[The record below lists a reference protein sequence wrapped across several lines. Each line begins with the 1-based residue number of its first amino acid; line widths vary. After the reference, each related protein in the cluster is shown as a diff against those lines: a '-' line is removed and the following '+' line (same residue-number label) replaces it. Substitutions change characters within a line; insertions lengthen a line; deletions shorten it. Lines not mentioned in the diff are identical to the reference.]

1 MDASVVHAGS
11 YRFVPSAEGLMA
23 LFRRYEEERSQGGMA
38 EALLRVSPSQR
49 VDTIV
54 TILGLNASR
63 GWRRAEGESAK
74 ALWLRYLTPVLA
86 ETRESAAALA
96 FALDGGLP
104 GAFEPP
110 IDPPPPPT
118 PQQPPAALFALT
130 QSLQARKPSPPL
142 WRLRL
147 AERVERLRN
156 TLADWRARWLALAV
170 AALIGLALAW
180 PLGLGSLAHDLWNRL
195 TGGCVADCG
204 TVGPIDGPDNVGGPV
219 VRPYVPGSEPN
230 PDDPTGDDYRAA
242 LAVTVAAV
250 EQHNGSIT
258 PRALAQIYAGESD
271 FIADAETF
279 LTAMLKRWP
288 EDPDTPLPHD
298 PTGVYGLRQYAAAF
312 ATLESGR
319 PVSVRPLG
327 RETDED
333 NFLRRQIGQFNSGA
347 AAEPARPAVAQSWP
361 TWLPWLAFLPLLPAL
376 VVAAATFRPA
386 VRASLTNPDAGARGK
401 PIELPLDGLIVS
413 APAPERRLARQIAW
427 REPVAG
433 RRIHGEKSIHATLA
447 RGGFLTPIMR
457 RRRRL
462 AEYVFLVPRRRI
474 DDHERDRVSRFIDAL
489 ARGGLSLQAYD
500 YDPDPRSLMPRRSD
514 ETFTPSFDLR
524 GLRERHPEARL
535 VLVTDG
541 TELVDYFTLKPL
553 PFVAEE
559 LAKWPARMLLT
570 PVPMAEWGER
580 EMNIADALAGL
591 VGRATPDG
599 FRDLA
604 SAFGDSAKQPPRPV
618 PASRMPGGERGMI
631 QRVVSWLV
639 ETERRLGIVDK
650 VAARPPVVRFDDPM
664 LRSDAPPPEA
674 EIRALLQDLY
684 RWLGPRGFHWLAA
697 CAVYP
702 QLRFGVT
709 VYLGLKITGYYGAD
723 QAPLFSER
731 LLAQLTLLPWFRSG
745 HMPPWLRKALIDA
758 LPEAERADIRAAVDA
773 MLNGKPVLP
782 DGVALPPEAR
792 LPVWRP
798 ETEGLDVPPD
808 AVMADLMMRDETA
821 PQVKGDAFERIFGP
835 HMRRALTMRLLAMI
849 GVLVWCT
856 SAWWLWPRPA
866 DAPHAQGAWL
876 PLIVYLAA
884 TAVVA
889 AGYFALRRVRHRRL
903 PAAARFRLAE
913 ATP

>member
-1 MDASVVHAGS
+1 MHGGS
-11 YRFVPSAEGLMA
+11 YRFVPSARGLMD
-23 LFRRYEEERSQGGMA
+23 LFRRYEEERSLGGMA

-49 VDTIV
+49 VDTVV
-54 TILGLNASR
+54 TILGLNACG
-63 GWRRAEGESAK
+63 GWRRTEGESAK

-86 ETRESAAALA
+86 ETRESATALA

-104 GAFEPP
+104 GVFEPP
-110 IDPPPPPT
+110 IDAALPSLP
-118 PQQPPAALFALT
+118 QPPAALLSLT
-130 QSLQARKPSPPL
+130 KSLQARKPPPPA
-142 WRLRL
+142 WRLGL

-156 TLADWRARWLALAV
+156 ALRGWRARSLALAV
-170 AALIGLALAW
+170 AALIALGVAW
-180 PLGLGSLAHDLWNRL
+180 PLGLGAAVGQWWDPGRTNCLQIP
-195 TGGCVADCG
+195 GGCSG
-204 TVGPIDGPDNVGGPV
+204 ISVGGAELGV
-219 VRPYVPGSEPN
+219 GGARPPQEQGPSLD
-230 PDDPTGDDYRAA
+230 PDDPAGDDYRAA

-250 EQHNGSIT
+250 DQHAGSIT

-271 FIADAETF
+271 FITDAEPF
-279 LTAMLKRWP
+279 LRAMLKRWP
-288 EDPDTPLPHD
+288 EDPDTPLTHN
-298 PTGVYGLRQYAAAF
+298 PTGVMGLEQYAAAF
-312 ATLESGR
+312 ATLETGR
-319 PVSVRPLG
+319 PVSVRPLE
-327 RETDED
+327 RNTDED
-333 NFLRRQIGQFNSGA
+333 NFLREQVGLFNSGA
-347 AAEPARPAVAQSWP
+347 AAEPPTPPAVRTWP

-376 VVAAATFRPA
+376 LVAAVTFRPA
-386 VRASLTNPDAGARGK
+386 VRASLTNPDSGARGK
-401 PIELPLDGLIVS
+401 PIELPLDGLVVS

-427 REPVAG
+427 REPVPG
-433 RRIHGEKSIHATLA
+433 RRIHGERSIRATLDQ
-447 RGGFLTPIMR
+447 GGFLTPIMR
-457 RRRRL
+457 RRRPL

-489 ARGGLSLQAYD
+489 DRGGLSLQAYD

-514 ETFTPSFDLR
+514 ETFSPSFDLR
-524 GLRERHPEARL
+524 GLRERHPDARL

-541 TELVDYFTLKPL
+541 TELVDYFSLKPL

-559 LAKWPARMLLT
+559 LAMWPSRMLLT

-580 EMNIADALAGL
+580 EMNIADALGGV

-604 SAFGDSAKQPPRPV
+604 TAFGDRPKPPPRPV
-618 PASRMPGGERGMI
+618 AASRLPGGERGMI

-664 LRSDAPPPEA
+664 LRSDAPPPDA
-674 EIRALLQDLY
+674 EIMALLRELH

-723 QAPLFSER
+723 QAPLFSEK

-745 HMPPWLRKALIDA
+745 HMPPWLRKALLDA
-758 LPEAERADIRAAVDA
+758 LPEAERANIRAAVDA

-808 AVMADLMMRDETA
+808 AVMADLMMRDENA
-821 PQVKGDAFERIFGP
+821 PQVKGEAFERIFGP
-835 HMRRALTMRLLAMI
+835 HMRRALSVRIVAMA
-849 GVLVWCT
+849 GVLAWCIA
-856 SAWWLWPRPA
+856 AWWLWPRAA
-866 DAPHAQGAWL
+866 DAPHPQGAWL
-876 PLIVYLAA
+876 PLILYVAA
-884 TAVVA
+884 TLLVA
-889 AGYFALRRVRHRRL
+889 AGYLALRRIGHLRL
-903 PAAARFRLAE
+903 PGKVRLRLAE